1 MLLRALLPSLV
12 INPPPSPARQIL
24 PQTHCQGSPK
34 PVDTVQCQRSVNL
47 LCCGKLSYNPAA
59 VFQSL
64 NAGAIVLQVVSEG
77 CVYGGSSCLQIE
89 IWLFANSRDLL
100 MLLRVKHY
108 NKCVFC
114 GSPKMGTKKV
124 PHSGPLP
131 RAFPL
136 EGSILTC
143 VFW

>member
-1 MLLRALLPSLV
+1 MLFRALLPSLV
-12 INPPPSPARQIL
+12 INPPPSPAWQIL

-34 PVDTVQCQRSVNL
+34 PVDTVQCHRSVNL

-100 MLLRVKHY
+100 MLLRVK
-108 NKCVFC
+108 NTTTNVCSVV
-114 GSPKMGTKKV
+114 PEKV

-136 EGSILTC
+136 EGPILTF

>member
-1 MLLRALLPSLV
+1 M
-12 INPPPSPARQIL
+12 
-24 PQTHCQGSPK
+24 
-34 PVDTVQCQRSVNL
+34 QCQRSVNL

-59 VFQSL
+59 VFQNL

-136 EGSILTC
+136 EGPILTF